1 MDGGRFSI
9 YGRGG
14 NDMALKLP
22 LPTSPE
28 EITADWLT
36 GALGLQVDTATV
48 TDVIAGAATKVRL
61 RLTGSAAPRTV
72 IVKAPL
78 SGAEQDTDTLSFF
91 AGEVAFYRDVSPL
104 LDVGT
109 PPCLYAETR
118 LDEGQ
123 AIVVLADLCGAR
135 FFAAGDTMSTA
146 DVHLFLDVLARLHA
160 TTWAHPVLDGTDPFP
175 GPMRPVLTAMLSG
188 RYWDGCL
195 ARPRSAAI
203 PPSLRQPGALR
214 AAIKE
219 LWRAD
224 ASSSHCLVHGDAH
237 IGNAYITPDG
247 DAGCLDWQMS
257 ARGHWC
263 HDVAYFIASALAPAE
278 RRTAEGD
285 LLDAYLRSLAAHGG
299 PDLTLDDI
307 WTSYRQHMVHGL
319 FWATNADGMYP
330 EEINACMVERFSR
343 AIDELDSLDALRG

>member
-1 MDGGRFSI
+1 MSET
-9 YGRGG
+9 
-14 NDMALKLP
+14 ALSLP

-28 EITADWLT
+28 GITADWLT
-36 GALGLQVDTATV
+36 EALGLQVNTATV
-48 TDVIAGAATKVRL
+48 ADVIDGAATKVRL
-61 RLTGSAAPRTV
+61 RLTGPAVPDTV

-109 PPCLYAETR
+109 PQCLYAETR

-123 AIVVLADLCGAR
+123 AIVVLGDLAGAR
-135 FFAAGDTMSTA
+135 FFAAGDTLSTA
-146 DVHLFLDVLARLHA
+146 EADKFLDVLARLHA
-160 TTWAHPVLDGTDPFP
+160 TTWAHPVLDGADPFP

-195 ARPRSAAI
+195 GRPRSAAI
-203 PPSLRQPGALR
+203 PPPLRRPGALF
-214 AAIKE
+214 AAIE
-219 LWRAD
+219 ALWRAD
-224 ASSSHCLVHGDAH
+224 GPNSHCFVHGDAH
-237 IGNAYITPDG
+237 VGNAYVTPAG
-247 DAGCLDWQMS
+247 DAGALDWQMS
-257 ARGHWC
+257 GRGHPC
-263 HDVAYFIASALAPAE
+263 HDVAYFVASALAPAE
-278 RRTAEGD
+278 RRAAEGD
-285 LLDAYLRSLAAHGG
+285 LLRAYLDSLAAHGG
-299 PDLTLDDI
+299 PDLGLDDV

-343 AIDELDSLDALRG
+343 AIGELGSLGALR